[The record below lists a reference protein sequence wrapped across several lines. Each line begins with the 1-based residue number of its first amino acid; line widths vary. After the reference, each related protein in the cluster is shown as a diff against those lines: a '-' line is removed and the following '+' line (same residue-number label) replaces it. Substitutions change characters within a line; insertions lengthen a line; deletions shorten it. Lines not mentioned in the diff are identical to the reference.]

1 MEFAMTQHRI
11 YLKTCRRLWNQ
22 KKMRIKSTPNMQ
34 ENKWRQPQFHL
45 HLITKSHSRWE
56 VGLPTSSAAVHLWKM
71 TPHMMLQS
79 TKTFC
84 EQQIYWTFPPLLCM
98 GRLSFYYLPLLTVT
112 VIVSYRS
119 SYSVHHFGFICALI
133 NFLCNA
139 VRIFHTTALMQK
151 TWCFAL
157 VDANL

>member
-1 MEFAMTQHRI
+1 MKP
-11 YLKTCRRLWNQ
+11 KTKCA
-22 KKMRIKSTPNMQ
+22 STPNMQ

-45 HLITKSHSRWE
+45 HLIILITKSHSRWE

-79 TKTFC
+79 TETFC
-84 EQQIYWTFPPLLCM
+84 EQQIYWTFPPHLCM
-98 GRLSFYYLPLLTVT
+98 GRLSFYYFPLLTVT

-133 NFLCNA
+133 NFLGNA

-157 VDANL
+157 VDTNL